1 MYSSA
6 QLNNRIKNVARTLGV
21 DDVNRVRT
29 IVVLERIIARLVTN
43 SFLKEHLVFGG
54 GFVLF
59 KEFGSN
65 RFTRD
70 VDAIISGVSKDKLI
84 QEVDIALKMDLDD
97 GLWFERCDGVELETE
112 SGYGGYRFNIIYK
125 VGSPK
130 PSEKEK
136 IKLRRIHLDVSI
148 GVDLEDVA
156 LITSTKS
163 IIPILDSIE
172 WKVYPPEFI
181 ASEKI
186 HCLLYR
192 GSLNTRGKDVYDL
205 PFLLDDVKES
215 DLAVAINRTFQRR
228 EFLITSLYEV
238 ANEIE
243 TYNLKENYK
252 KILVQSKS
260 SFEENWDKILAKL
273 KKIDLLKK

>member
-6 QLNNRIKNVARTLGV
+6 QLNNRIKNAARTLGV

-228 EFLITSLYEV
+228 EFLITSLYVV

>member
-1 MYSSA
+1 MYSAA
-6 QLNNRIKNVARTLGV
+6 QLNDRIKNVARTLGV

-59 KEFGSN
+59 KELGSN

-70 VDAIISGVSKDKLI
+70 VDAIISGVSKEKLI

-112 SGYGGYRFNIIYK
+112 SGYGGYRFKIIYK
-125 VGSPK
+125 VGLPK

-136 IKLRRIHLDVSI
+136 IKLRQIHLDVSI

-172 WKVYPPEFI
+172 WKIYPPEFI

-205 PFLLDDVKES
+205 PFILDDVKER
-215 DLAVAINRTFQRR
+215 DLATAINRTFQRR
-228 EFLITSLYEV
+228 EFFITSLYEV
-238 ANEIE
+238 ANEID
-243 TYNLKENYK
+243 THNLKENYK

-260 SFEENWDKILAKL
+260 SFEENWDKILSKL
-273 KKIDLLKK
+273 KKIDLLRK